1 MKEKVTF
8 TYKNGFSKT
17 RFRNVSDK
25 HLEILKRDICKE
37 QLKRKEAQ
45 QFGKVKQSDFKR
57 KFKRFMR
64 RLKSEIVYH
73 AETTAVNHIVGSEQ
87 ACKSPYIGIED
98 CINGRTV

>member
-17 RFRNVSDK
+17 KFRNVNDK
-25 HLEILKRDICKE
+25 HLDLLKNEICKE

-45 QFGKVKQSDFKR
+45 QFGKPERFSFKKKLR
-57 KFKRFMR
+57 RFIR
-64 RLKSEIVYH
+64 RLNAEIMYH

-87 ACKSPYIGIED
+87 ACNSPYIGLIDET
-98 CINGRTV
+98 IG

>member
-8 TYKNGFSKT
+8 TYRNGFSKT

-45 QFGKVKQSDFKR
+45 QFGKVKKSDFKR

-64 RLKSEIVYH
+64 RLKAEIQYH
-73 AETTAVNHIVGSEQ
+73 AETTAVNHIVESEQ
-87 ACKSPYIGIED
+87 ACNSPYIGLIDE
-98 CINGRTV
+98 TAQ